1 MQCAAVTILFA
12 LTRVAPQYW
21 PTGDDERL
29 LFRAII
35 HGTWA
40 VPAVVPPTML
50 VPGGAVRASAGAGAP
65 AEATASPA
73 APSAPGKFRFPV
85 MPHTP
90 DCARA
95 ADGRGGRL
103 RRRVGRSRCVAQAMG
118 GSPR

>member
-21 PTGDDERL
+21 PIGDDERL

-35 HGTWA
+35 HGTGA

-50 VPGGAVRASAGAGAP
+50 VPGGAVRASAGASAP
-65 AEATASPA
+65 AEATATTA
-73 APSAPGKFRFPV
+73 AASTARNLSFPV

-90 DCARA
+90 DSSRA

-103 RRRVGRSRCVAQAMG
+103 RRRVVRTRCVAQAIG
-118 GSPR
+118 WAHR